1 MLRQINKF
9 VLEDRG
15 WSFTDSSYVSDPDT
29 SDHKKGLH
37 PAILSHN
44 ISVNIKN
51 GVAYI
56 HIGFQLKPE
65 FDVSTS
71 SSNLNNWIKYNTPEY
86 VIHLNESD
94 LNYRYICVK
103 RNIFDLENKSA
114 YIRKILVNTELNTA
128 AYDYVY
134 ANTHHYYILGNDLY
148 AYSPC
153 SNNIAY
159 ISPAVKIDSN
169 ILITARNKLPASAY
183 LGEKKLLNKNN
194 IYLLYYK
201 NIKYK
206 GGKYI
211 MLRFHYESFGLH
223 KYTYDQSPDTNPL
236 INTFQIKLAI
246 ANGTYMMYSKFN
258 GYTNLSQSD
267 ITKYLN
273 EWSELFEYRTPSG
286 EMVQVYGLL
295 VSKTPIFYN
304 SNRVYYVEQMVYG
317 VGNTNQQPWSRHF
330 IIYKGLLYLRGYGPN
345 NDFNPFNEIG
355 SEVNSGLLLIDTN
368 TKLVGQKKNIV
379 NLNIKI
385 YLLNIN

>member
-9 VLEDRG
+9 ALDDRG
-15 WSFTDSSYVSDPDT
+15 WSIVDSSYVSDPDT

-86 VIHLNESD
+86 VIHLNGSD
-94 LNYRYICVK
+94 LNYRCICVK
-103 RNIFDLENKSA
+103 RNIFNLENESA

-148 AYSPC
+148 AYSPF

-169 ILITARNKLPASAY
+169 ILITSSNRLPASAY
-183 LGEKKLLNKNN
+183 LGEKKNFLTKT
-194 IYLLYYK
+194 I
-201 NIKYK
+201 
-206 GGKYI
+206 
-211 MLRFHYESFGLH
+211 F
-223 KYTYDQSPDTNPL
+223 
-236 INTFQIKLAI
+236 TF
-246 ANGTYMMYSKFN
+246 
-258 GYTNLSQSD
+258 
-267 ITKYLN
+267 
-273 EWSELFEYRTPSG
+273 
-286 EMVQVYGLL
+286 
-295 VSKTPIFYN
+295 
-304 SNRVYYVEQMVYG
+304 
-317 VGNTNQQPWSRHF
+317 F
-330 IIYKGLLYLRGYGPN
+330 IIK
-345 NDFNPFNEIG
+345 I
-355 SEVNSGLLLIDTN
+355 
-368 TKLVGQKKNIV
+368 
-379 NLNIKI
+379 LNIKEV
-385 YLLNIN
+385 NILC